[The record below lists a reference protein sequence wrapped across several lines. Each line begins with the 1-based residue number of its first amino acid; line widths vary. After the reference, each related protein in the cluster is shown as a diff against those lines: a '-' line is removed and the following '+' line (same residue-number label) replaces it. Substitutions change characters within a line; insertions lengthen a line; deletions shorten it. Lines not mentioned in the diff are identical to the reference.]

1 MKETKQSLSEL
12 WSLLRNKEEQ
22 FGLNKLSLTERD
34 ILQAIIHIQGKD
46 KQIRLETIL
55 KQCPHPRA
63 TFFRCLKKL
72 RINNIGVGKENGH
85 QELMWQL
92 LCMSGSWGKIKFHP
106 YIGFKKKA
114 GTNNNNIIKFL
125 EQLYP
130 NMKQREVELLAEIS
144 TRKELK
150 ELAEEHGIENVKF

>member
-55 KQCPHPRA
+55 KKCPHPRA

-72 RINNIGVGKENGH
+72 RV
-85 QELMWQL
+85 
-92 LCMSGSWGKIKFHP
+92 
-106 YIGFKKKA
+106 
-114 GTNNNNIIKFL
+114 NNIIKVIKDT
-125 EQLYP
+125 ED
-130 NMKQREVELLAEIS
+130 S
-144 TRKELK
+144 RKSFIK
-150 ELAEEHGIENVKF
+150 VSPKFTY